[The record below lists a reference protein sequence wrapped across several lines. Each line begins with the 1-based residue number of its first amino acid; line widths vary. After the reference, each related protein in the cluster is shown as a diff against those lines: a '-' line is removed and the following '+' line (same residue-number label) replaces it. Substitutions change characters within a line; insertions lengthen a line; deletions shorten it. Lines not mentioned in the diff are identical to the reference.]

1 MLIPRRE
8 HVTRHMLTTNQQ
20 CYTALE
26 DVKLP
31 ELQIAELNGKI
42 IEWCDDGNDSAP
54 DESLQISATTEWCE
68 SPEACQCGTGTR
80 VLGRKL
86 CRHGQGMAL
95 PPRNERTQ
103 GDERQALAPRAIQ
116 VQQG

>member
-42 IEWCDDGNDSAP
+42 IERRRRRPQG
-54 DESLQISATTEWCE
+54 
-68 SPEACQCGTGTR
+68 
-80 VLGRKL
+80 
-86 CRHGQGMAL
+86 RHGSLTRLCSRRSASLRRSTRSML
-95 PPRNERTQ
+95 
-103 GDERQALAPRAIQ
+103 DERRITRRE
-116 VQQG
+116 